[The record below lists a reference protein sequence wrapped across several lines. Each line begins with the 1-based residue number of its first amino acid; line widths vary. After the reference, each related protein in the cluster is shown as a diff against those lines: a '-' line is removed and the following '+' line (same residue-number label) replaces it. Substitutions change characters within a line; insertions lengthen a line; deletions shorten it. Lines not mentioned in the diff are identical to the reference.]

1 MSKQQD
7 QNNSELIKGRAL
19 EIYQDLAAK
28 VDLLQPGETL
38 PSIRALQRQYYA
50 SQKTICAALH
60 HLEASCSLIRQPRR
74 KARLSIESDTSGSGV
89 RRLFTVLGLSSSVA
103 ANWQP
108 VIDLFNERHRRQIKP
123 HYVDTLEELVALCQ
137 YGQVDFAM
145 FHCNPITQGTLSN
158 SLSFINLQELAKT
171 LHADDYYPGLL
182 ISDPEQRF
190 WGIVA
195 TLSTSAFFVNRSFAH
210 IACQD
215 YTWEELLPQLRK
227 LQQTHRDLLYPF
239 VFNGYYTFLMH
250 NGARMLD
257 PGNPSRLCFNNPQFI
272 NALKILQKILKEQ
285 LAPLFSETYF
295 HQSSLRWF
303 ENRQIGAMEIFL
315 TAVKRMKVIS
325 PEYDLFPMPA
335 QRGVRREVY
344 SEFFSICAS
353 SLNYATAWDF
363 IKLTLSK
370 QVQQLLTRHM
380 MNMPIRRHLRPEH
393 FTQEQFQVF
402 AGVLENGCNPPEN
415 YYLPIQLRLLIETG
429 VDRWMKYGGDM
440 EEFLCDLEKS
450 CQQRLEN
457 LKVNGK

>member
-1 MSKQQD
+1 MSPKKVHIKP
-7 QNNSELIKGRAL
+7 ELIKGRAL
-19 EIYQDLAAK
+19 EVYQDLAAK

-38 PSIRALQRQYYA
+38 PSIRALQRQYFA
-50 SQKTICAALH
+50 SQKTICAALR
-60 HLEASCSLIRQPRR
+60 HLESSCSLIRQPRR
-74 KARLSIESDTSGSGV
+74 KARLSIEPGHPLGGQQGLV
-89 RRLFTVLGLSSSVA
+89 TVLGLSSSVS

-108 VIDLFNERHRRQIKP
+108 VIDLFNERHRRQIRP

-137 YGQVDFAM
+137 YGQVDFAL

-171 LHADDYYPGLL
+171 LNADDYYPGLL
-182 ISDPEQRF
+182 ISDPEQRS

-195 TLSTSAFFVNRSFAH
+195 SMSTSAFFVNRSFAH
-210 IACQD
+210 IPCQD

-227 LQQTHRDLLYPF
+227 MQLAHRDLLYPF

-257 PGNPSRLCFNNPQFI
+257 TDNPSRLCLNNPQFI
-272 NALKILQKILKEQ
+272 HALKFLQAILNDH
-285 LAPLFSETYF
+285 LAPLFSETYL
-295 HQSSLRWF
+295 HQSSFRWF
-303 ENRQIGAMEIFL
+303 ENKQIGAMEIFL
-315 TAVKRMKVIS
+315 TAVKRMRVIS
-325 PEYDLFPMPA
+325 PDYDLFPMPA
-335 QRGVRREVY
+335 HRCVKREVY

-363 IKLTLSK
+363 IRLTLSE
-370 QVQQLLTRHM
+370 QVQQLLIRNM

-393 FTQEQFQVF
+393 FTPEQFDVF

-429 VDRWMKYGGDM
+429 VDRWMKYGGDL
-440 EEFLCDLEKS
+440 EDFLGDLERS
-450 CQQRLEN
+450 CQQRMEH